1 MIGSTYDT
9 DIITLQTGLRE
20 YTQNL
25 QPYTGMLGGLTP
37 DVHTLRA
44 LNPLTTNRVIVVMY
58 RVPWF
63 LLQYFGGKI
72 GGNAYADTSP
82 IMTYKKCLE
91 FFNQGVQC
99 NMGDGALTPAT
110 YQGGFAGRSI
120 AIPTTQN
127 TQGSQTL
134 TITVSEMVGRPIATV
149 HNMWVDGISDPIT
162 GLTHYQGLVAGSYDR
177 EKNQYQRI
185 FAANQHQS
193 DQAFEP
199 SPAYEVAEFMV
210 IALDRSGARV
220 EAAALALGCYP
231 AAKLN
236 GTILNS
242 NATGSSQ
249 IEQYQI
255 TFNCQFVQSTFVNDI
270 ANRYVKQFAIF
281 GNSMNL
287 NPGVGDA
294 FFKNYEGS
302 SKIDTNLFNEG
313 NRPDLDAVQS
323 GMGNSPVFAANQN
336 PVKRDR
342 IDRHE
347 IEIKDHSL
355 IYNGNNAG
363 SVRELYT
370 PPEYNNTKNRNT
382 AYNTNALDIGNPG
395 YTSTTTNT

>member
-1 MIGSTYDT
+1 MSNV
-9 DIITLQTGLRE
+9 ITLQSGLRE

-44 LNPLTTNRVIVVMY
+44 LNPLTTNRVLVVMY

-63 LLQYFGGKI
+63 LLQYFGGAT
-72 GGNAYADTSP
+72 GGNAYADDSP

-99 NMGDGALTPAT
+99 NMGDGALTPAN

-120 AIPTTQN
+120 SIPTTQN
-127 TQGSQTL
+127 TQGSQSL
-134 TITVSEMVGRPIATV
+134 TITVSEMVGRPIANV

-162 GLTHYQGLVAGSYDR
+162 GLTHYQGLVAGSVD
-177 EKNQYQRI
+177 KNGIYQRI
-185 FAANQHQS
+185 FKPNSNQS

-199 SPAYEVAEFMV
+199 SPAYEVAEFLVM
-210 IALDRSGARV
+210 ALDRSGARC

-255 TFNCQFVQSTFVNDI
+255 QFNCQFVQSTFVNDI

-294 FFKNYEGS
+294 FFKTQS
-302 SKIDTNLFNEG
+302 STSIDTPIMHNGE
-313 NRPDLDAVQS
+313 RPSLDAVQS
-323 GMGNSPVFAANQN
+323 GMGNAPVYQAISTPIERNMVVQQDIMPFHHSEIQGYDKDGVLQYTYLDEPAEFK
-336 PVKRDR
+336 VK
-342 IDRHE
+342 
-347 IEIKDHSL
+347 S
-355 IYNGNNAG
+355 A
-363 SVRELYT
+363 
-370 PPEYNNTKNRNT
+370 
-382 AYNTNALDIGNPG
+382 
-395 YTSTTTNT
+395 STTNPTGGNGT

>member
-1 MIGSTYDT
+1 MSNV
-9 DIITLQTGLRE
+9 ITLQSGLRE

-44 LNPLTTNRVIVVMY
+44 LNPLTTNRVLVVMY

-63 LLQYFGGKI
+63 LLQYFGGAP
-72 GGNAYADTSP
+72 GGNAYADDSP

-99 NMGDGALTPAT
+99 NMGDGALTPAN

-120 AIPTTQN
+120 SIPTTQN
-127 TQGSQTL
+127 TQGSQSL
-134 TITVSEMVGRPIATV
+134 TITVSEMVGRPIANV

-162 GLTHYQGLVAGSYDR
+162 GLTHYQGLVAGSVD
-177 EKNQYQRI
+177 KNGIYQRI
-185 FAANQHQS
+185 FKPNSNQS

-199 SPAYEVAEFMV
+199 SPAYEVAEFLVM
-210 IALDRSGARV
+210 ALDRSGARC

-255 TFNCQFVQSTFVNDI
+255 QFNCQFVQSTFVNDI

-302 SKIDTNLFNEG
+302 TKIDTNLFHEG
-313 NRPDLDAVQS
+313 ERPDLDAVQS
-323 GMGNSPVFAANQN
+323 GMGNAPVFNASAD
-336 PVKRDR
+336 PVLRDQ
-342 IDRHE
+342 IDERE
-347 IEIKDHSL
+347 IGIRDHSL
-355 IYNGNNAG
+355 IRNSNNDGTA
-363 SVRELYT
+363 RRLYM
-370 PPEYNNTKNRNT
+370 PPEYDNTQSRTNRNT
-382 AYNTNALDIGNPG
+382 NAIDYNNPG
-395 YTSTTTNT
+395 YSSTAQPGGVYGSP